1 MATACKVCRS
11 EHRARIEMLRVGGA
25 SLRSLSERFG
35 LHRDAIWRHCQLHV
49 TPERRASLLAGPAKV
64 EQLANKAADES
75 TSLLDHLRIVRS
87 VLLNQFLNA
96 AEAGDRTGTALLSG
110 RLLESLREVAR
121 LTGEL
126 REVAGISVTNNVV
139 NLFASPEFTALQEG
153 LLKVARAHP
162 AARADII
169 ALLRGLGA
177 RSGAPQLSGAPP
189 LIEGEALH
197 VA

>member
-1 MATACKVCRS
+1 MGPPCRVCRS

-75 TSLLDHLRIVRS
+75 TSLLDHLRIIRS

-162 AARADII
+162 GARADII

-177 RSGAPQLSGAPP
+177 RPGAPQLSGAPP